1 MWHAPLAAGG
11 LLLLS
16 CLGSATEA
24 YWPYTSFKTGPWEPP
39 QLQINKTDGIEP
51 GLFFIPIRNENP
63 LGSAVTIYDNDGELV
78 YQGPEEKSMNFRVQK
93 LFDQDVITFWSGEV
107 EIVGGY
113 GYGKVHILDTTYRE
127 IYTITL
133 TDNSDFKFVTAT
145 GKSHDSYIDV
155 HEHQITDRN
164 TILVS
169 AINVTQQD
177 LSSFD
182 GPSDA
187 WITASQFYEIDI
199 ATNEI
204 VFAWNSLDHQDKIPL
219 SESRQPMLAHSV
231 QDNPWDLYH
240 LNSIAATNNGYL
252 ISMRFYCSVFFLN
265 KDGSVRWRLA
275 VSYLDKVSPRFL
287 DQEESNNNLQGDSGE
302 GDITGEE
309 MRFSWQHDARVYNE
323 TNKSLVLSLFNNA
336 NRKSQSEGESTGMVF
351 NIDLTTMN
359 GSLLSNISDP
369 TNSTYS
375 QTQGNFQFTDPLST
389 TSNIIIGYGNVPQF
403 KEYNS
408 KGEVVFSGQFG
419 APTHAMSYRV
429 FKHNWKAT
437 PFWNPA
443 AVIEDGVIYMSWN
456 GATEYDNWAIY
467 SLPSIDSNETTLLAT
482 RTCTGFETNM
492 NISDTSGDQIRF
504 IKVAARRGETILRFS
519 DAIEVF

>member
-39 QLQINKTDGIEP
+39 QLQINKTDGIDP

-63 LGSAVTIYDNDGELV
+63 LGSAVTIYDNDETVRSGCYHILV
-78 YQGPEEKSMNFRVQK
+78 R
-93 LFDQDVITFWSGEV
+93 EV

-275 VSYLDKVSPRFL
+275 
-287 DQEESNNNLQGDSGE
+287 GDSGE

>member
-1 MWHAPLAAGG
+1 MWSAPLAAGG
-11 LLLLS
+11 LLLLG

-24 YWPYTSFKTGPWEPP
+24 YWPYSSFTTGPWEPP
-39 QLQINKTDGIEP
+39 KLQLNKTGGIDP
-51 GLFFIPIRNENP
+51 GLFFIPIRNENS
-63 LGSAVTIYDNDGELV
+63 LGSAVTIYDNDGEMV

-133 TDNSDFKFVTAT
+133 TDNWNSKFVTAT

-204 VFAWNSLDHQDKIPL
+204 IFAWKSLDHQDKIPL
-219 SESRQPMLAHSV
+219 SESRQPMLIHSV

-240 LNSIAATNNGYL
+240 LNSIAATNDGYL
-252 ISMRFYCSVFFLN
+252 ISMRFYWAVFYLN
-265 KDGSVRWRLA
+265 KDGSVRWRLS
-275 VSYLDKVSPRFL
+275 VSHP
-287 DQEESNNNLQGDSGE
+287 
-302 GDITGEE
+302 
-309 MRFSWQHDARVYNE
+309 
-323 TNKSLVLSLFNNA
+323 
-336 NRKSQSEGESTGMVF
+336 
-351 NIDLTTMN
+351 
-359 GSLLSNISDP
+359 
-369 TNSTYS
+369 
-375 QTQGNFQFTDPLST
+375 
-389 TSNIIIGYGNVPQF
+389 
-403 KEYNS
+403 
-408 KGEVVFSGQFG
+408 
-419 APTHAMSYRV
+419 
-429 FKHNWKAT
+429 
-437 PFWNPA
+437 
-443 AVIEDGVIYMSWN
+443 
-456 GATEYDNWAIY
+456 
-467 SLPSIDSNETTLLAT
+467 
-482 RTCTGFETNM
+482 
-492 NISDTSGDQIRF
+492 
-504 IKVAARRGETILRFS
+504 
-519 DAIEVF
+519 